1 MLNEQNLAASN
12 QQSSDYNQMTFLDFP
27 SLTDNIFKIYDI
39 VIKESVF
46 VIV

>member
-1 MLNEQNLAASN
+1 MLNDRNPAASN
-12 QQSSDYNQMTFLDFP
+12 KHSSDYNQMKFLDFP
-27 SLTDNIFKIYDI
+27 SLTDNIFKIYDV